1 MVSINLSKEPAG
13 QQPNEIVFETF
24 RDIGQ
29 VLAEAR
35 REQNLTIQQVA
46 EKIHIRQQYLVDLEE
61 GQLSDLPGRVY
72 ILGFIRTYARLL
84 NLDGEELIRR
94 LKELPK
100 LPNYQ
105 RSQVPMPMHAEEEPS
120 SLALVISAIVVV
132 TIAIGGY
139 VFLKPA
145 AKISPPLDEVIREG
159 SKTELAQETPL
170 APLAEEEKSES
181 QPPKPLDGEFSLNN
195 NPSPGSNDQTATLKV
210 LEKKLLL
217 KAKEP
222 SWIEIRDEAGRV
234 IFMKVLKVDEE
245 YVVPEKPGI
254 TISTG
259 NAGGLDIFLGDTK
272 LPPLGGHGD
281 IKRGIRLE
289 TIQ

>member
-1 MVSINLSKEPAG
+1 MVSINLSKESTS
-13 QQPNEIVFETF
+13 QQPSEIVLEAF
-24 RDIGQ
+24 RDVGQ
-29 VLAEAR
+29 ILADAR

-84 NLDGEELIRR
+84 DLDGEELIRR

-105 RSQVPMPMHAEEEPS
+105 RSQAPIPMHAEEEPS
-120 SLALVISAIVVV
+120 FLALVISAVVVV
-132 TIAIGGY
+132 TIAIVGY
-139 VFLKPA
+139 FFLKPA
-145 AKISPPLDEVIREG
+145 EKISPPLDEVIRDDP
-159 SKTELAQETPL
+159 KTELTQELPVTPL
-170 APLAEEEKSES
+170 AVEGKSEGQ
-181 QPPKPLDGEFSLNN
+181 QPKRLDAEPLSNN
-195 NPSPGSNDQTATLKV
+195 SPSPEGKDQSAASEVLK
-210 LEKKLLL
+210 KKLVL

-222 SWIEIRDEAGRV
+222 SWIEIREEAGRV
-234 IFMKVLKVDEE
+234 IFMKVLKADEE

-272 LPPLGGHGD
+272 LPPLGSHGE

-289 TIQ
+289 TLQ